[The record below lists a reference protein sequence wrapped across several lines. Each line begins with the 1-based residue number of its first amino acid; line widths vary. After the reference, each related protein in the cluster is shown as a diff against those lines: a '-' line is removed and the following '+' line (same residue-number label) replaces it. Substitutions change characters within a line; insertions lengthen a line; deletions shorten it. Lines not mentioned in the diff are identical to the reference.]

1 MGESSVDPRS
11 SHKTHKSK
19 STSSD
24 FVDTTADS
32 GKTLRIKHF
41 ISSDDNRSEII
52 SCFRSLALLFNLPI
66 KTDVFHRII
75 YQKYPESSAIISF
88 EFCSALAESLGLQTQ
103 LLSLPSSLLFRLQV
117 PALIRLNSTE
127 CSLVVD
133 NNSNNLTIIFH
144 RSGINTLT
152 YSQFN
157 ALCSDPSSDS
167 DTVPVLIFRKT
178 DLTPEKKFGLSW
190 FLPSLR
196 KHKRH
201 TEVFVASFFVQIF
214 QLMNPLIVQQIID
227 KVIGQGGTGTLPV
240 TCIYDF
246 YICLI

>member
-19 STSSD
+19 STFSD

-52 SCFRSLALLFNLPI
+52 SCFRSLAFFFNLPI

-133 NNSNNLTIIFH
+133 NNSNNLTIIFP

-167 DTVPVLIFRKT
+167 DTVLYLSFEK
-178 DLTPEKKFGLSW
+178 LT
-190 FLPSLR
+190 
-196 KHKRH
+196 
-201 TEVFVASFFVQIF
+201 
-214 QLMNPLIVQQIID
+214 
-227 KVIGQGGTGTLPV
+227 
-240 TCIYDF
+240 
-246 YICLI
+246 